1 MFYVTIL
8 DFASTQLNLRK
19 PKEPRNFDLK
29 LAIEMSLIT
38 KWGSGRKSEI
48 GIQFDTILQN
58 I

>member
-1 MFYVTIL
+1 MFY
-8 DFASTQLNLRK
+8 FASTQLNLRK
-19 PKEPRNFDLK
+19 SKEPRNFDLN

-38 KWGSGRKSEI
+38 KWGPGGKSEI